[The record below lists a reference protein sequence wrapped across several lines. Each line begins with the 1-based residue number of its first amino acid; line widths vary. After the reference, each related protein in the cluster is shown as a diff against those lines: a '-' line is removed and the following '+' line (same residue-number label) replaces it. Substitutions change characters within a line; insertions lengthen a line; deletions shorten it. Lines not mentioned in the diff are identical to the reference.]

1 MYLTIKKEGNANKSS
16 LTKGNWHYVQVM
28 VVDEYS
34 VNFASDIIYNK
45 IVPENQ
51 LLISA
56 AVLIL
61 YMMVVEV
68 LHV

>member
-1 MYLTIKKEGNANKSS
+1 
-16 LTKGNWHYVQVM
+16 M

-34 VNFASDIIYNK
+34 FNFASDIIYNK